1 MLGAMVLIG
10 SIVQQKL
17 EVKLVD
23 SPPVT
28 KIGSAVVL
36 QSPFSIGGVIVPN
49 GFGLDL
55 AGNRLG
61 ATFVYSVPT
70 SATAFR
76 AVFGVQDSELSQSS
90 EGTLNV
96 YVDGEVFKEYRAT
109 GGQKPIKVEVPL
121 LRASSMKF
129 VFDGPG
135 SLGNPIYSNLP
146 APTASIPKPTVT
158 APQTGEL
165 PRVNMLSPENGEKA
179 RDKVVF
185 KWERIDDAVAY
196 GVEIVLI
203 SNATSKVPTRFL
215 RAFTATKESFEWN
228 FSDDVVSGDY
238 QVSVIAFNKKGI
250 CSKFSSFRKF
260 TVVRK

>member
-23 SPPVT
+23 TPPVT

-61 ATFVYSVPT
+61 ATFVYSVPA

-76 AVFGVQDSELSQSS
+76 AVFGVQDSEGYLPS
-90 EGTLNV
+90 GTLNV

-146 APTASIPKPTVT
+146 APIASTPKPTVS
-158 APQTGEL
+158 ALQTGEL

>member
-1 MLGAMVLIG
+1 MLIG

-23 SPPVT
+23 TPPVT

-61 ATFVYSVPT
+61 ATFVYSVPA

-76 AVFGVQDSELSQSS
+76 AVFGVQDSEGYLPS
-90 EGTLNV
+90 GTLNV

-146 APTASIPKPTVT
+146 APIASTPKPTVS
-158 APQTGEL
+158 ALQTGEL

>member
-61 ATFVYSVPT
+61 ATFVYSVPA

-76 AVFGVQDSELSQSS
+76 AVFGVQDSEFSQSS

-146 APTASIPKPTVT
+146 APIASTSKPTVT